1 MRRSRVR
8 LSVAPFA
15 HPKSLSATFLFFS
28 SPSSPSFLFSSFLFS
43 GVVRHLRETFFS
55 SPSPP
60 SSASP
65 LRLLIPSSLFSSP
78 RLLFASVPPPFFL
91 FFASCL
97 LSSFALVLLFP
108 GHSTRKEKKK
118 GPPPA
123 AGSGAEPQ
131 VSTRSQTPST
141 VSKSETTT
149 PAEVIEHEII
159 QWQVSV
165 SLGKTPTSPPVRW
178 SRVHPQPGH
187 PTEADLLLSQQEISQ
202 PSCAHDE
209 SDSDIFPK
217 VARAAAYFRCRRG
230 TWCGAS
236 DVPAPHW

>member
-15 HPKSLSATFLFFS
+15 RRCLSATVLFFS

-131 VSTRSQTPST
+131 VSNAFHG
-141 VSKSETTT
+141 E
-149 PAEVIEHEII
+149 
-159 QWQVSV
+159 QV
-165 SLGKTPTSPPVRW
+165 GND
-178 SRVHPQPGH
+178 HPRG
-187 PTEADLLLSQQEISQ
+187 
-202 PSCAHDE
+202 
-209 SDSDIFPK
+209 SD
-217 VARAAAYFRCRRG
+217 R
-230 TWCGAS
+230 T
-236 DVPAPHW
+236 